1 MDDTA
6 SIELTIGIAFNN
18 KDLLLQALTHST
30 YARHVGNP
38 KNHNEWLALLG
49 DTLLE
54 LIAVD
59 YLYRIST
66 DTWKKDVISQKRDE
80 IVSDRRLVEFATR
93 IGLASLIRVKNEN
106 GNVSQKHIAEA
117 FEAVLAAIYLDRANA
132 SDCQAFIDVQDWFVK
147 NFVNRSYEPVAY
159 NIKSN
164 GGDLAFPVEKLEVAI
179 GKVFNNK
186 TLLQQAMTHSSYA
199 TNFTNTPNYDRQKL
213 AILGNALLDFV
224 VLYYLYKNNNTN
236 RPKGILSN
244 DRDLLVGDVV
254 LLMLVYQ
261 MRLKQ
266 FIRHDGLVGS
276 KTLTDTF
283 KALLAAIYLD
293 RGISEASEWF
303 VKRLPTE
310 MVNQLKTFGDC
321 DSPTLVNSHVNPNKL
336 HSEVEVDY
344 SQLHELLRQGKWK
357 EADLE
362 TREVMLKV
370 AGLMKGTSPL
380 NYLPLD
386 SIRQFPFTDLETIDL
401 LWVTYS
407 KGRFGF
413 SVQQRLLLDVEKNWD
428 KFGDL
433 VGWRVKGTWQ
443 SKNDRIFHLDAPIGH
458 LPSAAVRAAGN
469 GKVRMSI
476 FSRIESCRIGEKRS
490 PDKER

>member
-1 MDDTA
+1 MNDIT
-6 SIELTIGIAFNN
+6 STELTIGITFNN

-30 YARHVGNP
+30 YARYVGNP

-54 LIAVD
+54 IVVVD
-59 YLYRIST
+59 YLYRVSA

-80 IVSDRRLVEFATR
+80 IVCDRRLVEFAAQL
-93 IGLASLIRVKNEN
+93 GLASLLRVKNEN

-117 FEAVLAAIYLDRANA
+117 FEALLAAIYLDRANA

-147 NFVNRSYEPVAY
+147 NFVNHSRKSVVENV
-159 NIKSN
+159 KSN
-164 GGDLAFPVEKLEVAI
+164 GGDLTFPVKKLEVAI
-179 GKVFNNK
+179 GKIFHNK
-186 TLLQQAMTHSSYA
+186 ALLQQAMTHSSYA
-199 TNFTNTPNYDRQKL
+199 TNFTNTPNYDNQKL
-213 AILGNALLDFV
+213 AILGNAFLDFV
-224 VLYYLYKNNNTN
+224 VLYYLYKNNTC
-236 RPKGILSN
+236 RPKGILSS
-244 DRDLLVGDVV
+244 DRDLLVGDEM

-266 FIRHDGLVGS
+266 FIRHNGLVGS

-303 VKRLPTE
+303 VKQLPTE
-310 MVNQLKTFGDC
+310 IIDRLKTFSDRNSLNEGD
-321 DSPTLVNSHVNPNKL
+321 SQVNLNNL
-336 HSEVEVDY
+336 ASEVGVDY
-344 SQLHELLRQGKWK
+344 SQLHDLLQQGKWE

-370 AGLMKGTSPL
+370 TGLMKGVPPL

-386 SIRQFPFTDLETIDL
+386 SIRQFPCTDLETIDL

-413 SVQQRLLLDVEKNWD
+413 SVQQRLLLDVEKDWD
-428 KFGDL
+428 KFGAL
-433 VGWRVKGTWQ
+433 VGWKVKGTWQ

-476 FSRIESCRIGEKRS
+476 FSRIESCRIREKRS
-490 PDKER
+490 LPSS

>member
-1 MDDTA
+1 MNDITL
-6 SIELTIGIAFNN
+6 IEQTIGITFNN

-30 YARHVGNP
+30 YARYVGNP
-38 KNHNEWLALLG
+38 KNHNEGLALLG

-54 LIAVD
+54 LVVVD
-59 YLYRIST
+59 YLYRVSA

-80 IVSDRRLVEFATR
+80 LVSDRRLVEFATR

-106 GNVSQKHIAEA
+106 GNVSQKCIAEA
-117 FEAVLAAIYLDRANA
+117 FEALLAAIYLDRANA

-159 NIKSN
+159 NVKSN
-164 GGDLAFPVEKLEVAI
+164 GGDLAFSVEKLEVAI

-186 TLLQQAMTHSSYA
+186 ALLQQAMTHSSYA
-199 TNFTNTPNYDRQKL
+199 TNFTNMPNYDNQKL
-213 AILGNALLDFV
+213 AILGNAFLDFV
-224 VLYYLYKNNNTN
+224 VLYYLYKNYPN
-236 RPKGILSN
+236 RPKGILSDN
-244 DRDLLVGDVV
+244 RDLLMGDEM
-254 LLMLVYQ
+254 LLMLMYQ

-266 FIRHDGLVGS
+266 FIRHDGIAGS

-303 VKRLPTE
+303 VKQLPTKIIDR
-310 MVNQLKTFGDC
+310 LKTFSDRNSLNEGD
-321 DSPTLVNSHVNPNKL
+321 SRINPNKL
-336 HSEVEVDY
+336 YSDVGIDY
-344 SQLHELLRQGKWK
+344 SQLHNLLQQGKWS

-370 AGLMKGTSPL
+370 AGLMKGTPPL

-386 SIRQFPFTDLETIDL
+386 SIRQFPCTDLETIDL

-407 KGRFGF
+407 NKRFGF
-413 SVQQRLLLDVEKNWD
+413 SVQQRLLLDVEKDWD

-433 VGWRVKGTWQ
+433 VGWKVKGTWQ

-476 FSRIESCRIGEKRS
+476 FSRIESCRVEKCDS
-490 PDKER
+490 SLGVS

>member
-1 MDDTA
+1 MSGITP
-6 SIELTIGIAFNN
+6 IELIIGIAFGN
-18 KDLLLQALTHST
+18 KNLLLQALTHSS
-30 YARHVGNP
+30 YARHVGDP

-54 LIAVD
+54 LVVVD
-59 YLYRIST
+59 YLYQIST
-66 DTWKKDVISQKRDE
+66 DTWKKDVMSQKRDE
-80 IVSDRRLVEFATR
+80 LVSDRRLVEFAEQ
-93 IGLASLIRVKNEN
+93 IGLVNSLRIKNEK
-106 GNVSQKHIAEA
+106 GKASQKNIAEA
-117 FEAVLAAIYLDRANA
+117 FEALLAAIYLDRAIV
-132 SDCQAFIDVQDWFVK
+132 SDYQGFIDVQNWFVK
-147 NFVNRSYEPVAY
+147 KFIDRSHESVAD
-159 NIKSN
+159 NIESN
-164 GGDLAFPVEKLEVAI
+164 CPDLAFPVEKLEGAI
-179 GKVFNNK
+179 GKTFHNK
-186 TLLQQAMTHSSYA
+186 ALLQQAMTHSSSA

-244 DRDLLVGDVV
+244 DRDLLVGDVM

-303 VKRLPTE
+303 VKRLPIE
-310 MVNQLKTFGDC
+310 IINRLKTFSDRNSLASGD
-321 DSPTLVNSHVNPNKL
+321 SQVNRNNLP
-336 HSEVEVDY
+336 SEVSVDY
-344 SQLHELLRQGKWK
+344 SQLQKLIQQGKWE

-370 AGLMKGTSPL
+370 AGLMKGTPPL

-386 SIRQFPFTDLETIDL
+386 SIRQFPCTDLETIDL

-407 KGRFGF
+407 NGRFGF

-476 FSRIESCRIGEKRS
+476 FSRIESCRIREKRS
-490 PDKER
+490 LPSS